1 MIKTVEQLQFI
12 IKCTRL
18 NEIILKSY
26 NAVKSTVLGVIV
38 IYCKEQVGENI
49 IWKHLVKW
57 VQERSE

>member
-12 IKCTRL
+12 MKCTRL

-26 NAVKSTVLGVIV
+26 NAVKITVLGVIV

-49 IWKHLVKW
+49 WKHLLKW